1 MLFQGLHSSE
11 PVMMLK
17 AANDNTPRT
26 RGRMAVLRRAW
37 VSLTKLVALMSY
49 PRRRGRE
56 RRFIKASRQVGPLSL
71 TKPKAHRHTQAR

>member
-1 MLFQGLHSSE
+1 
-11 PVMMLK
+11 MMLK

-26 RGRMAVLRRAW
+26 RGRIAVLRRAW

-56 RRFIKASRQVGPLSL
+56 RRFIKGPRQAGPLSR
-71 TKPKAHRHTQAR
+71 TKPKAHRHMQAR